1 MNQIFRFIYK
11 YSFISIVSILPVVI
25 DANAA
30 VVSRPTAA
38 NRSAAARVQNRA
50 ATITQTPAANSN
62 DLNPEAEIEEIPEE
76 PIIVDNKSTTFANA
90 MAEISSPS
98 LLNSDLGSS
107 NAIQE
112 YMAAYDNSN
121 GGSPDDPP
129 RSFGAK
135 SCNESLRTCMQEK
148 CGDDFSDCAM
158 DNTTIWGTKIEACRA
173 KTNCTATEFAEL
185 APEILADR
193 DANLRLSYYESVI
206 DCGDD
211 YTECV
216 SEACEDT
223 ETNCLSKADEDKA
236 ISACANIAKEC
247 REQDSGLAARFMDV
261 FSELRTLKVAQV
273 KKDEQRLYALRNLM
287 RHTCEDLGAMFD
299 ERTLDCVYTVNF
311 WSSDFENPIASKK
324 LYAGNK
330 FQCTPDW
337 FGVDVTTYKENAY
350 RITREQQSATG
361 AAMGAGFGTAAGL
374 LASGASINGW
384 KAAKEK
390 KEAQND
396 CKDAGGVW
404 KGGKCD
410 FGGGNDGDNNGI
422 KTPGSQNTTKGQRE
436 CSDGKQPNWL
446 GICRKPK
453 PERDA
458 DKQKRKA
465 KRATNRSE
473 CKDKGGRQIFGLCI
487 TNPFKKDES

>member
-1 MNQIFRFIYK
+1 M
-11 YSFISIVSILPVVI
+11 LVVL

-50 ATITQTPAANSN
+50 ASTQAPVANSN
-62 DLNPEAEIEEIPEE
+62 DLNTEEEIEEIPEA
-76 PIIVDNKSTTFANA
+76 PIIVDNKSTTFSAVMADISTPYSYDSDAGFAN
-90 MAEISSPS
+90 
-98 LLNSDLGSS
+98 
-107 NAIQE
+107 NAIQAQIDA
-112 YMAAYDNSN
+112 YNQPKVPNQPTGKRGAMA
-121 GGSPDDPP
+121 
-129 RSFGAK
+129 
-135 SCNESLRTCMQEK
+135 CNEDLRDCMAEV
-148 CGDDFSDCAM
+148 CGDKNFSGCAN
-158 DNTTIWGTKIEACRA
+158 DNATIWGTKIEGCRA

-216 SEACEDT
+216 SEACEGT
-223 ETNCLSKADEDKA
+223 ATNCLAKADEDIA
-236 ISACANIAKEC
+236 VSACADTAREC
-247 REQDSGLAARFMDV
+247 REYDSGLAARYMDV
-261 FSELRTLKVAQV
+261 FGELRTIKVAQV
-273 KKDEQRLYALRNLM
+273 KKDEQRLSALRNLM
-287 RHTCEDLGAMFD
+287 RHTCEDLGATFD

-361 AAMGAGFGTAAGL
+361 AALGAGFGTAAGL

-384 KAAKEK
+384 KATKEK
-390 KEAQND
+390 KEAKND
-396 CKDAGGVW
+396 CKDAGGAW
-404 KGGKCD
+404 KGGKCN
-410 FGGGNDGDNNGI
+410 FGDDGGNNVEV
-422 KTPGSQNTTKGQRE
+422 TKNEKEKPE
-436 CSDGKQPNWL
+436 CDDGKKRNWL

-453 PERDA
+453 DERDA
-458 DKQKRKA
+458 DKQTRKTEREA
-465 KRATNRSE
+465 KRNK
-473 CKDKGGRQIFGLCI
+473 CKGEGGQRIFGVCI
-487 TNPFKKDES
+487 KNPFKTDES